1 MFILLEMYSSIMNG
15 KVGASKECIHIF
27 SGGKSVDS
35 TFSQAL
41 KRYRIDHV
49 VVLKGKPG
57 NSEKDKSE
65 DEAIQKSIKVLKD
78 YSDKVGVSVSSIV
91 VSEDDVDNIRDAVL
105 ELQRIHPLSEF
116 FFNITGGKK
125 VLSLN
130 LFTMAVWMDATPYYV
145 DMNGDIS
152 EFSIPRIHPDN
163 LDPEGPYFS
172 ILSIMYSLSKEG
184 KDSVLYSDVFSKLSE
199 SYRPTVQR
207 TKGRYPNLRR
217 GTFSKLIRYLIDR
230 GLLEEDYVGSN
241 HRSKELKIT
250 RDGVFTFNFING
262 H

>member
-1 MFILLEMYSSIMNG
+1 MNS
-15 KVGASKECIHIF
+15 KVGANKECVHIF
-27 SGGKSVDS
+27 SGGRSVDS
-35 TFSQAL
+35 TFSQAI

-49 VVLKGKPG
+49 VILKGKPG
-57 NSEKDKSE
+57 DSDKDKSE
-65 DEAIQKSIKVLKD
+65 DEAIEKSIRALRD
-78 YSDKVGVSVSSIV
+78 YSDKLAVSVSTIV
-91 VSEDDVDNIRDAVL
+91 VNEDNVDNIRDEIL
-105 ELQRIHPLSEF
+105 ELQKNHPLSQF

-145 DMNGDIS
+145 DINGNIS

-172 ILSIMYSLSKEG
+172 ILSLMYSLSNEG
-184 KDSVLYSDVFSKLSE
+184 KDSVLYSDVFLKLSE

-207 TKGRYPNLRR
+207 TKGRYPHLRR
-217 GTFSKLIRYLIDR
+217 GTFSKLIRYLIER
-230 GLLEEDYVGSN
+230 GLLEEDYVGFN

-262 H
+262 HKIKTPQ